1 MTLWQLC
8 ARLGGSGINWDL
20 CQQLSYRPG
29 PTLTSA
35 LPWTVVAWVEHWAQV
50 FGIFLTIRG
59 YDLVG
64 NSPSELR
71 ALIREESVAHKAIA
85 EKYKLGS

>member
-1 MTLWQLC
+1 MV
-8 ARLGGSGINWDL
+8 GG
-20 CQQLSYRPG
+20 LS
-29 PTLTSA
+29 
-35 LPWTVVAWVEHWAQV
+35 TVPAGV
-50 FGIFLTIRG
+50 GDFLTIRG